1 MTQQFESMLYLFG
14 AAEHGATTVLKADT
28 LKLHIEEIRNHA
40 LAQGIWTMVFSE
52 LGEYCDVSL
61 FKTEITSGV
70 TKSMVE
76 KEFTFGILKKLE
88 EQGVRCCILKGA
100 VVAECYKHPELRISS
115 DTDILIDPKDEE
127 KVKEFLRA
135 NGYVVEER
143 LPNHHHLGARHPF
156 GGLLEVH
163 VMLYSEITQK
173 VVFDNLNMYGEPWEQ
188 VSIGGE
194 TYHTLGVNDNL
205 MYLTAHYI
213 KHLVNSGGGV
223 RQMMDLLL
231 FIEKNKEKIDFEKY
245 EKLLKQLKYDKLI
258 DVVKAIGAKYFG
270 FDYEIK
276 EEALME
282 KVLTDTEEG
291 GIFGKE
297 TDTRKMFYDAY
308 CEERSVMSKYSTKIY
323 MAVKKESGSI
333 SWWLPKQETLIKAY
347 GFRYAK
353 CKLLIPVAWVHRYL
367 RVLWRKWMARNKPK
381 RTPEQEE
388 RLTLMRELGMI
399 E

>member
-1 MTQQFESMLYLFG
+1 MTQQFEYMLSFFG
-14 AAEHGATTVLKADT
+14 AGEHGAEIDEKVQSE
-28 LKLHIEEIRNHA
+28 KLHTEEIRKHA

-52 LGEYCDVSL
+52 LSRYCDVSA
-61 FKTEITSGV
+61 FKAEVTNGV
-70 TKSMVE
+70 MKAMVQ
-76 KEFTFGILKKLE
+76 KEFTLGILKKLS
-88 EQGVRCCILKGA
+88 EQGIRCCILKGA
-100 VVAECYKHPELRISS
+100 VVSACYKNPELRISS

-127 KVKEFLRA
+127 AVCKFLSE
-135 NGYVVEER
+135 NGYAVETR
-143 LPNHHHLGARHPF
+143 LPNHHHLGARHPL

-163 VMLYSEITQK
+163 VMLYSSITK
-173 VVFDNLNMYGEPWEQ
+173 EVLFNNLDMYDEPWEE
-188 VSIGGE
+188 IKINGE

-231 FIEKNKEKIDFEKY
+231 FIEKNKERIDFEKY
-245 EKLLKQLKYDKLI
+245 ENILKELKYDKLI
-258 DVVKAIGAKYFG
+258 DVVKTIGAKYFG

-276 EEALME
+276 EEALA
-282 KVLTDTEEG
+282 KKILTDTEEG
-291 GIFGKE
+291 GIFGHQ

-308 CEERSVMSKYSTKIY
+308 CEERSEMSKYGTKIY
-323 MAVKKESGSI
+323 MALKKETGSL

-353 CKLLIPVAWVHRYL
+353 CKLLVPIAWVHRYL
-367 RVLWRKWMARNKPK
+367 RVIWRKWKTRKKPK
-381 RTPEQEE
+381 YTPEQES
-388 RLTLMRELGMI
+388 RMNLMRELGMI

>member
-1 MTQQFESMLYLFG
+1 MTQQFELMLHLFG
-14 AAEHGATTVLKADT
+14 AGEHGTKTDLKAET
-28 LKLHIEEIRNHA
+28 LKLHIEEIRAHA

-52 LGEYCDVSL
+52 LNQLCDASA
-61 FKTEITSGV
+61 FKTEVTNGV
-70 TKSMVE
+70 MKAMVE
-76 KEFTFGILKKLE
+76 KEFTLGILKKLE
-88 EQGVRCCILKGA
+88 EKGIRCCILKGA
-100 VVAECYKHPELRISS
+100 VVAECYKNPELRISS
-115 DTDILIDPKDEE
+115 DTDVLIDPKDEE
-127 KVKEFLRA
+127 TVCEFLKE
-135 NGYVVEER
+135 NGYAVEER

-163 VMLYSEITQK
+163 VMLYSDITRK
-173 VVFDNLNMYGEPWEQ
+173 VLFNNLNMYGEPWEK
-188 VSIGGE
+188 VTINGG

-231 FIEKNKEKIDFEKY
+231 FIEKNKEHIDFEKY
-245 EKLLKQLKYDKLI
+245 EKTLKELKYDKLI
-258 DVVKAIGAKYFG
+258 DVVKSVGAKYFG
-270 FDYEIK
+270 FSYEIK

-291 GIFGKE
+291 GIFGHQ
-297 TDTRKMFYDAY
+297 TDKRKMFYDAY
-308 CEERSVMSKYSTKIY
+308 CEERSEMSKYGTKIY
-323 MAVKKESGSI
+323 MAVKKETGSL

-353 CKLLIPVAWVHRYL
+353 CKLLVPAAWVHRYL
-367 RVLWRKWMARNKPK
+367 RVFWRKWTARNKPK
-381 RTPEQEE
+381 RTPEQES
-388 RLTLMRELGMI
+388 RLNLMRELGMI